1 VWEKGTERA
10 MSLALR
16 SCSFAEVSLSRIQ
29 RSHVEAWIKT
39 LAGDLAPSTVKT
51 RYGNVRNILRA
62 AVRDRLVATDPS
74 DKGVVLPGTA
84 TGGRA

>member
-39 LAGDLAPSTVKT
+39 FGRRPRTEHGQDP
-51 RYGNVRNILRA
+51 LRQRPQHPA
-62 AVRDRLVATDPS
+62 S
-74 DKGVVLPGTA
+74 SGT
-84 TGGRA
+84 